1 MEIVLISFLFG
12 LYWGRYLKN
21 ICSFFIVLGSIGVI
35 LYLQNKKRLIFI
47 FITISILVF
56 MYMSYFEKSY
66 DKMPENAEIEIQA
79 EIVSL
84 KIKGEYKDKY
94 IVKAKY
100 GKRFYLYVNPKEEFD
115 YGDIVEVK
123 GNFSKLIGFENKII

>member
-47 FITISILVF
+47 FITISILAF
-56 MYMSYFEKSY
+56 MYMNYLEKS
-66 DKMPENAEIEIQA
+66 
-79 EIVSL
+79 
-84 KIKGEYKDKY
+84 
-94 IVKAKY
+94 
-100 GKRFYLYVNPKEEFD
+100 
-115 YGDIVEVK
+115 
-123 GNFSKLIGFENKII
+123 

>member
-1 MEIVLISFLFG
+1 
-12 LYWGRYLKN
+12 
-21 ICSFFIVLGSIGVI
+21 
-35 LYLQNKKRLIFI
+35 
-47 FITISILVF
+47 
-56 MYMSYFEKSY
+56 
-66 DKMPENAEIEIQA
+66 MPENAEIEIQA

-123 GNFSKLIGFENKII
+123 IISIIIMNISLLRMIIMK